1 MSTGK
6 ARPFPRCGPVT
17 AGLCALLLWPG
28 AASGAPT
35 EHGLVPVTPGTLDAA
50 PLRRDMLVQP
60 RDLRLPIG
68 FDSVYRD
75 RNQSGVYY
83 RIGGGITARFPR
95 SVYYSTPFG
104 TITDIP
110 PGTVFL
116 IGPPPGTE
124 DPFAYKPPSFESR
137 TGGLEAGPS
146 RVDPRLRSSRA
157 QGARGQPLSMLGR
170 AGPSAS
176 PEAQHAHPLLAP
188 SADEAPDTDNPIFAG
203 ELSRSVRL
211 GELLGRTPQQGDSVP
226 NPDQ

>member
-1 MSTGK
+1 M
-6 ARPFPRCGPVT
+6 
-17 AGLCALLLWPG
+17 
-28 AASGAPT
+28 
-35 EHGLVPVTPGTLDAA
+35 TPGTQDAA

-116 IGPPPGTE
+116 IGPPPGSE
-124 DPFAYKPPSFESR
+124 DPFAYKPPSFEGR
-137 TGGLEAGPS
+137 TGGLETGPS
-146 RVDPRLRSSRA
+146 RVDPRLRSSLA
-157 QGARGQPLSMLGR
+157 PGARGQPFSMLGR

-176 PEAQHAHPLLAP
+176 REAQHAHPLLARGQD
-188 SADEAPDTDNPIFAG
+188 AEPDTDNPIFAG

-211 GELLGRTPQQGDSVP
+211 GELLGRAPRRGDSAP
-226 NPDQ
+226 GADQ